1 MFDLNLYLDC
11 GGVEEGTDRVYAQV
25 LVEQGGG
32 VLLEGRTLT
41 PGPGLSSQ

>member
-1 MFDLNLYLDC
+1 MFDLNFYLDC
-11 GGVEEGTDRVYAQV
+11 RGVEEGTDRVYAQV

-41 PGPGLSSQ
+41 PGPG